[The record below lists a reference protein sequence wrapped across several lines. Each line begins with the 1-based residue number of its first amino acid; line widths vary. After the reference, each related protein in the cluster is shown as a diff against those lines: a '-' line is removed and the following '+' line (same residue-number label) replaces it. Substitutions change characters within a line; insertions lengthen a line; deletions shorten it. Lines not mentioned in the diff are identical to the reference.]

1 MHPSCDNVTFA
12 HTMAKRIVILLL
24 IVVVVAAAGSYAYSR
39 YRTDRRFNGGEV
51 VPGDSGKVVSEDG
64 SAPVLT
70 PTRSETTETQPSRP
84 TAQPRPVPTTAA
96 PLTDSI
102 APNPPNHAAFAGTG
116 KFQVYRQGDLT
127 WRLNTDD
134 GQTCI
139 LFATMDQW
147 RKPLVYRNACP
158 TS

>member
-1 MHPSCDNVTFA
+1 
-12 HTMAKRIVILLL
+12 MAKRIVILLL
-24 IVVVVAAAGSYAYSR
+24 IVVVVATAGSYVYSR
-39 YRTDRRFNGGEV
+39 YRADRRLNGGEV
-51 VPGDSGKVVSEDG
+51 IVVDNGKVVDEDG
-64 SAPVLT
+64 SSPGLT
-70 PTRSETTETQPSRP
+70 PTRSETADEQPTRP
-84 TAQPRPVPTTAA
+84 QPLAGPV
-96 PLTDSI
+96 TDSI

-134 GQTCI
+134 GHTCI

-147 RKPLVYRNACP
+147 RKPSVYRNACP